1 MEQSP
6 SDFLANPRRTS
17 LVRIRVTHCLS
28 GSSYH
33 YTTVLL
39 ANCQPEYLL

>member
-1 MEQSP
+1 MKQRP
-6 SDFLANPRRTS
+6 FDFLTNSRMTS
-17 LVRIRVTHCLS
+17 LVRIRVNHCLS